1 MLAFLVLAA
10 SLLIGFSTCAVPVAR
25 GPEGNFI
32 LPGARSNL
40 ASEPAYSLD
49 AYAPAGEPRPAAVI
63 IHGSSGS
70 RSTHVNQLFP
80 LLDKAGY
87 AWFSVDYGSADD
99 VRAAI
104 EYIRCPGRF
113 NITNKFVVIGV
124 DSGAQV
130 ILEHLSNDSTG
141 EGSNIGSSTG
151 LIGGEFPAGLQELV
165 MLGAKFSPTFLEST
179 QGGSGPQT
187 LAFPAE
193 TVLMFHGTSDDEFP
207 VSQAE
212 SLCKRMLHCVF
223 ESVPGGIHDFENWH
237 PDQWYWK
244 EELTAWLRGDR
255 RGLWK
260 DIPYSRPDGRD
271 LLLDAYVPEGKGPF
285 PAVIIVHGG
294 GWEAGDRI
302 TYVSPVFA
310 PLAQAGFAWFSID
323 YRLTP
328 YVHVPEQLEDVR
340 NAVRFVRQHAG
351 WFHVDPNRIALVGE
365 SASGHLVAQLVSMP
379 CPGCEVQAVV
389 SFYGVYNFER
399 WKNDAEFSGML
410 KRLFVDTSPAVLR
423 EYSPLNHVSASLP
436 PMLIIQGTADELYA
450 GTQEY
455 VKRLGEVRARDDV
468 ILLDKAPHGMENWEG
483 HPEWMFY
490 KSRMVEWLKKTLGAD
505 ASELR

>member
-1 MLAFLVLAA
+1 MVVLT
-10 SLLIGFSTCAVPVAR
+10 LLGVI
-25 GPEGNFI
+25 
-32 LPGARSNL
+32 L
-40 ASEPAYSLD
+40 ASGAPKCSAPLVQSPAGNYIIPGVLGDVAYGRGLALD

-63 IHGSSGS
+63 LHGSSGS
-70 RSTHVNQLFP
+70 RSTHVDQLFP
-80 LLDKAGY
+80 LLEKAGY

-104 EYIRCPGRF
+104 AYIRCPGRF
-113 NITNKFVVIGV
+113 NITNRMI
-124 DSGAQV
+124 
-130 ILEHLSNDSTG
+130 
-141 EGSNIGSSTG
+141 
-151 LIGGEFPAGLQELV
+151 LIGNDTGAAIALELARRGNFDGV
-165 MLGAKFSPTFLEST
+165 ATLGAKLNSAQPADLPAST
-179 QGGSGPQT
+179 K
-187 LAFPAE
+187 
-193 TVLMFHGTSDDEFP
+193 VLMIQGTQDDEAQP
-207 VSQAE
+207 REVA
-212 SLCKRMLHCVF
+212 SLCKQLPNCTFFPVD
-223 ESVPGGIHDFENWH
+223 GAIHDFENWH

-260 DIPYSRPDGRD
+260 DIAYSRPEGRD
-271 LLLDAYVPEGKGPF
+271 LLLDAYIPEGKGLL

-302 TYVSPVFA
+302 TYVSPLFA

-340 NAVRFVRQHAG
+340 NAVRFVRQHAD
-351 WFHVDPNRIALVGE
+351 WFHVDPNRIALIGE

-410 KRLFVDTSPAVLR
+410 SRLFVDTSPAVLR
-423 EYSPLNHVSASLP
+423 EYSPLYHVSASLP

-455 VKRLGEVRARDDV
+455 VKRLGEVQARDDV

-490 KSRMVEWLKKTLGAD
+490 KARMVEWLSKTL
-505 ASELR
+505 SQE

>member
-1 MLAFLVLAA
+1 MLAFVVLAA
-10 SLLIGFSTCAVPVAR
+10 SLLVGPSTCAVPVAR

-40 ASEPAYSLD
+40 AYEPAYSLD

-63 IHGSSGS
+63 LHGNSGS
-70 RSTHVNQLFP
+70 RSTHVDQLFP

-87 AWFSVDYGSADD
+87 AWFSIDYGSADD
-99 VRAAI
+99 ARAAI
-104 EYIRCPGRF
+104 DYIRCPGRF
-113 NITNKFVVIGV
+113 NITNRMI
-124 DSGAQV
+124 
-130 ILEHLSNDSTG
+130 
-141 EGSNIGSSTG
+141 
-151 LIGGEFPAGLQELV
+151 LIGNDTGAAIALELARRGNIDGV
-165 MLGAKFSPTFLEST
+165 VTLGAKLNAAQPADLPAST
-179 QGGSGPQT
+179 K
-187 LAFPAE
+187 
-193 TVLMFHGTSDDEFP
+193 VLMIQGTQDDEVKASEVASFCKHLPDCTYFP
-207 VSQAE
+207 VA
-212 SLCKRMLHCVF
+212 
-223 ESVPGGIHDFENWH
+223 GAIHDFENWH

-351 WFHVDPNRIALVGE
+351 WFRVDPNRIALLGE
-365 SASGHLVAQLVSMP
+365 SASGHLVTQLVSMP
-379 CPGCEVQAVV
+379 CPGCEIQAVV

-410 KRLFVDTSPAVLR
+410 SRLFVDTSPAVLR
-423 EYSPLNHVSASLP
+423 EYSPLYHVSPRLP

-455 VKRLGEVRARDDV
+455 VKRLGEVQARDDV

-490 KSRMVEWLKKTLGAD
+490 KDRMVEWLRKTL
-505 ASELR
+505 SLE

>member
-1 MLAFLVLAA
+1 MLTLTVLGVILALSPPQCSA
-10 SLLIGFSTCAVPVAR
+10 PVPQSPAGNYIVPGVLGDVGYGR
-25 GPEGNFI
+25 G
-32 LPGARSNL
+32 LT
-40 ASEPAYSLD
+40 LD
-49 AYAPAGEPRPAAVI
+49 AHAPPGDPRPAAVI
-63 IHGSSGS
+63 IHGSQGNK
-70 RSTHVNQLFP
+70 RTHLTQLF
-80 LLDKAGY
+80 DVIDRAGY
-87 AWFSVDYGSADD
+87 AWFSVDYQSADD
-99 VRAAI
+99 VAEAVR
-104 EYIRCPGRF
+104 YIRCPGRF
-113 NITNKFVVIGV
+113 NITGKFVLIGV

-130 ILEHLSNDSTG
+130 ILEPAKD
-141 EGSNIGSSTG
+141 STG
-151 LIGGEFPAGLQELV
+151 LIREETRDLQGLV
-165 MLGAKFSPTFLEST
+165 MFGAKLSPAFLQST
-179 QGGSGPQT
+179 QGGPGPHT
-187 LAFPAE
+187 LRLPAVP
-193 TVLMFHGTSDDEFP
+193 VLMFHGTSDDEFP
-207 VSQAE
+207 ASQAE
-212 SLCKRMLHCVF
+212 SLCKRMLRCAF
-223 ESVPGGIHDFENWH
+223 EPVPAGIHEFENWH
-237 PDQWYWK
+237 PDQWAWK
-244 EELTAWLRGDR
+244 EDLTAWLRGDR
-255 RGLWK
+255 RGLWR
-260 DIPYSRPDGRD
+260 DIPYSRPGGRD

-328 YVHVPEQLEDVR
+328 YVHVPEQLEDLR

-351 WFHVDPNRIALVGE
+351 WFHVDPNRIALLGE

-399 WKNDAEFSGML
+399 WKNDAEFGGML
-410 KRLFVDTSPAVLR
+410 GRLFVDTSPAVLR
-423 EYSPLNHVSASLP
+423 EYSPLYHVSASLP

-455 VKRLGEVRARDDV
+455 VKRLGEVQARDDV

-490 KSRMVEWLKKTLGAD
+490 KSRMVEWLSKTLTQ
-505 ASELR
+505 E

>member
-1 MLAFLVLAA
+1 MLAFVVLATA
-10 SLLIGFSTCAVPVAR
+10 LLIGPSTCAFPVAR

-40 ASEPAYSLD
+40 AYETAYSLD

-70 RSTHVNQLFP
+70 KSTHVDQLFP

-113 NITNKFVVIGV
+113 NITGDMVLIGS
-124 DSGAQV
+124 DSGAA
-130 ILEHLSNDSTG
+130 IALEL
-141 EGSNIGSSTG
+141 
-151 LIGGEFPAGLQELV
+151 AGRGIFDGV
-165 MLGAKFSPTFLEST
+165 VALGAKLNAAQLADLPAST
-179 QGGSGPQT
+179 K
-187 LAFPAE
+187 
-193 TVLMFHGTSDDEFP
+193 VLMIQGTKDDQVKAGE
-207 VSQAE
+207 VA
-212 SLCKRMLHCVF
+212 SLCKHLPDCTYLPVA
-223 ESVPGGIHDFENWH
+223 GAIHDFENWH

-271 LLLDAYVPEGKGPF
+271 LLLDAYIPQGKGPF

-340 NAVRFVRQHAG
+340 NAVRFVRQHAA
-351 WFHVDPNRIALVGE
+351 WFHVNPNRIALLGE
-365 SASGHLVAQLVSMP
+365 SASGHLVAQLVSMR
-379 CPGCEVQAVV
+379 CPGCEVQAAV

-399 WKNDAEFSGML
+399 WKNDAEFGGML
-410 KRLFVDTSPAVLR
+410 GRLFADTSPAVLR
-423 EYSPLNHVSASLP
+423 DYSPLYHASASLP

-455 VKRLGEVRARDDV
+455 IKRLGEVQARDDV

-490 KSRMVEWLKKTLGAD
+490 KSRMLEWLSKTLGQD
-505 ASELR
+505 